1 MNRFFNHFRECLVYD
16 KRLANNNPTTEKVKL
31 DVADALD
38 DPREV
43 PLVLADKEAFDN
55 TRAEVTA

>member
-1 MNRFFNHFRECLVYD
+1 MNRLFNHFKEYLVYD
-16 KRLANNNPTTEKVKL
+16 KRLANNNPKTEKVKL

-43 PLVLADKEAFDN
+43 PVVLAGKEAFDN
-55 TRAEVTA
+55 ALAEVTA